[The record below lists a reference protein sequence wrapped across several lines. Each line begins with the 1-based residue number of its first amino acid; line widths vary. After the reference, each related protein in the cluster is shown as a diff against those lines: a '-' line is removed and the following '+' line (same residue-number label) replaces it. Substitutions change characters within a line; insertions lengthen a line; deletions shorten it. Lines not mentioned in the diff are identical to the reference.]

1 MRQENL
7 LIQRLREYGNSDMY
21 PFHMP
26 GHKRKNI
33 EGFSDPFKVDITEI
47 EGFDNLHHPQGL
59 LKESME
65 WAALAYGA
73 DRTRYLVNGSSSG
86 LLSAICGSLPRGGRI
101 LISRNCHKAVY
112 NGIFLHQL
120 RASYVYPQEIP
131 GLGIQGGILRSDV
144 EKALSRYMDTQAVLI
159 VSPTYDGVV
168 SDIKG
173 IAEAVH
179 RAGLPLI
186 VDEAHGAHFR
196 FGEDFPAS
204 ALDLG
209 ADVVIQ
215 SVHKTLPCLTQTA
228 LIHMKCKRPGGGA
241 YVDMDQIDKYLSIF
255 QSTSPSYLFMA
266 SIENGIFQME
276 KMDINPFMKALGQ
289 LRERLGEM
297 RHLQLVTERIKGLF
311 GVFDLDRTKLV
322 VSTGGTGVTGAWL
335 EAQLREKY
343 HLEMEMCG
351 ADYVTAITSVMDRV
365 EGFKRLGDALLEIDK
380 ELETRTGG
388 QEALHGSRGGS
399 CIYSRPND
407 VAMTISEAM
416 EGRHRAVALRECPGF
431 ISGEFVYIYP
441 PGIPILAPGE
451 WIGRETLDV
460 ILSYID
466 KKLPVQGLA
475 DKELQTIN
483 IVDQT

>member
-322 VSTGGTGVTGAWL
+322 VSTGGTGVTGAW
-335 EAQLREKY
+335 A
-343 HLEMEMCG
+343 
-351 ADYVTAITSVMDRV
+351 
-365 EGFKRLGDALLEIDK
+365 
-380 ELETRTGG
+380 
-388 QEALHGSRGGS
+388 GGS
-399 CIYSRPND
+399 
-407 VAMTISEAM
+407 A
-416 EGRHRAVALRECPGF
+416 
-431 ISGEFVYIYP
+431 
-441 PGIPILAPGE
+441 
-451 WIGRETLDV
+451 
-460 ILSYID
+460 
-466 KKLPVQGLA
+466 
-475 DKELQTIN
+475 
-483 IVDQT
+483 